1 MRATLPRSSTFLVIA
16 AGGLLVGLMA
26 GPVLGAATAPQRLY
40 KVAPSVDGTTP
51 EHTVSVG
58 GARKGTGGPGLATGG
73 LGGAVQA
80 KTAKEAR
87 ETAAVQM
94 TKVVAA
100 IKALGVEDKDI
111 ATSMVSLGPVYDYA
125 TTTQRITGYQL
136 SNTVSVTVRNL
147 DNLAAVLDDS
157 VNAGATAV
165 NGISFDVADRTG
177 AEAKARVAAMG
188 DAKAKADA
196 LTNAAGVS
204 ITGVASI
211 SETVSAPIWY
221 SPQMGVAASGAKD
234 DAATPVLPGSQDI
247 TITVNVSWL
256 ID

>member
-58 GARKGTGGPGLATGG
+58 GSGKVTVVPDIATVS
-73 LGGAVQA
+73 LGVAVQA
-80 KTAKEAR
+80 KTAKDAR
-87 ETAAVQM
+87 ETAAAQM

-147 DNLAAVLDDS
+147 DNLASVLDDS

-177 AEAKARVAAMG
+177 AEANARVAGLA
-188 DAKAKADA
+188 DAKGKADA

-221 SPQMGVAASGAKD
+221 SPQMGVASGAKD

>member
-1 MRATLPRSSTFLVIA
+1 MRATTPRTSTLLVIA

-26 GPVLGAATAPQRLY
+26 GPVLGAATAPQRIY
-40 KVAPSVDGTTP
+40 QVTPGIDGTLP

-58 GARKGTGGPGLATGG
+58 GSGKVTVVPDIATVS
-73 LGGAVQA
+73 LGVAVQA
-80 KTAKEAR
+80 KTAKDAR
-87 ETAAVQM
+87 ETAATQM

-111 ATSMVSLGPVYDYA
+111 STSMVSLGPVYDYA

-136 SNTVSVTVRNL
+136 ANTVSVTVRNL

-177 AEAKARVAAMG
+177 AEAKARVAAMA
-188 DAKAKADA
+188 DAKAKADT

-204 ITGVASI
+204 ITGISSI
-211 SETVSAPIWY
+211 TESVSAPVWY
-221 SPQMGVAASGAKD
+221 SPEMGLAGGAKA
-234 DAATPVLPGSQDI
+234 DAATPVMPGSQDI
-247 TITVNVSWL
+247 TITVNVAWL